1 MRSEGRTA
9 RRYCGMITRLGVSGM
24 TCQRCVQ
31 AVFTA
36 LTPVNGIQSANVTIG
51 VVMVEHDGRAT
62 VEALREAIAVSGYEV
77 TVAEEER
84 RRLPV
89 V

>member
-1 MRSEGRTA
+1 M
-9 RRYCGMITRLGVSGM
+9 MTRLRIGGM
-24 TCQRCVQ
+24 SCQRCVQ

-36 LTPVNGIQSANVTIG
+36 LTPVEGIMSAQVTIG
-51 VVMVEHDGRAT
+51 AATIEHDGRAT

-77 TVAEEER
+77 TVADEDR
-84 RRLPV
+84 RTLPV

>member
-1 MRSEGRTA
+1 MS
-9 RRYCGMITRLGVSGM
+9 
-24 TCQRCVQ
+24 CQRCVQ

-36 LTPVNGIQSANVTIG
+36 LTPVDGIVSAQVTIG
-51 VVMVEHDGRAT
+51 AATIEHDGRAT

-77 TVAEEER
+77 TVADEDR
-84 RRLPV
+84 RTLPV

>member
-1 MRSEGRTA
+1 MDGVHNLYS
-9 RRYCGMITRLGVSGM
+9 GMITRLRIAGM
-24 TCQRCVQ
+24 SCQYCVQ

-36 LTPVNGIQSANVTIG
+36 LTPVEGIVSAQVAIGAATI
-51 VVMVEHDGRAT
+51 EHDGRVT
-62 VEALREAIAVSGYEV
+62 ETALREAIAVSGYEV

-84 RRLPV
+84 RQLPV

>member
-1 MRSEGRTA
+1 MA
-9 RRYCGMITRLGVSGM
+9 ITRLRISGM

-36 LTPVNGIQSANVTIG
+36 LTPVEGIVTAEVTIG
-51 VVMVEHDGRAT
+51 AATIEHDGRAT

-77 TVAEEER
+77 SLAEEER
-84 RRLPV
+84 TRRLPV
-89 V
+89 L

>member
-1 MRSEGRTA
+1 
-9 RRYCGMITRLGVSGM
+9 MITRLRIAGM

-31 AVFTA
+31 AVFTS
-36 LTPVNGIQSANVTIG
+36 LTPVDGIVSADVAIGGATI
-51 VVMVEHDGRAT
+51 EHDGRAT
-62 VEALREAIAVSGYEV
+62 LEALREAIAVSGYEV
-77 TVAEEER
+77 TLAEEER